1 MSKPVNSNCILK
13 LTIVEAKFIKD
24 ADFFGK
30 QDPLMKWKH
39 NGREYKTTTKDDA
52 GKHAIWNETFEL
64 DALEIAVKGS
74 PFILASYDSDPTG
87 VEWLGE
93 IKGLQYKD
101 LCSDAAEK
109 KHDLDMFDKK
119 DKKSGNVVF
128 ST

>member
-1 MSKPVNSNCILK
+1 
-13 LTIVEAKFIKD
+13 LTVVEAKFIKD

-39 NGREYKTTTKDDA
+39 NGREFKTTTKDDA

-64 DALEIAVKGS
+64 DALDVAVKGS
-74 PFILASYDSDPTG
+74 PFIIASYDSDPTG

-93 IKGLQYKD
+93 IKGMSYQS
-101 LCSDAAEK
+101 LCNENAEK
-109 KHDLDMFDKK
+109 KWDLDMFDSK

-128 ST
+128 TT